1 VKGRGQVFFVPPAL
15 MGVPVMVWGRVFPSS
30 TFIRTQAARILA
42 DEFAVGLDESTVEI
56 CKAAAL
62 ERWEAEEEQMTDGLA
77 ESRGVLMREH
87 RVSAVAS
94 PEGGD

>member
-1 VKGRGQVFFVPPAL
+1 
-15 MGVPVMVWGRVFPSS
+15 M
-30 TFIRTQAARILA
+30 
-42 DEFAVGLDESTVEI
+42 GLDESTVEI